1 MTMKEKPCVSM
12 IMPVYNAEAYLEE
25 SIRSVM
31 EQSYAEWELLLVDD
45 SSTDHSLQICQAMAG
60 KDARIRVIALEENVG
75 AGYARN
81 EGIQQAAGKYLTFV
95 DADDAVD
102 PAILENAVTLAEHH
116 DLDWVVWGL
125 REEYYDPQGKK
136 QHERTILP
144 EDRCYPLAMQARQA
158 MIGLEEK
165 TLFGYQWNKLYRTE
179 IIQEEHVFFENAVLY
194 EDFFF
199 NVAYAKRIQSMGTL
213 AQAGYCYKKRNQDS
227 VTASFVAEYFELS
240 WRRVQ
245 EMTSLYKEWRMLGKR
260 ERDILGNIYLRC
272 MMSAL
277 ARNCDPRAQMNG
289 RERSAWI
296 RKRYADSL
304 YQEVGAKCRAR
315 KKEYRLTQMLL
326 NQHWTLAL
334 RGLGRGLY
342 IVQHGCRTIFVKE
355 KTKG

>member
-125 REEYYDPQGKK
+125 REEYYDPQGRSSMK
-136 QHERTILP
+136 EPFCRRI
-144 EDRCYPLAMQARQA
+144 DAIRWRCRP
-158 MIGLEEK
+158 G
-165 TLFGYQWNKLYRTE
+165 
-179 IIQEEHVFFENAVLY
+179 
-194 EDFFF
+194 
-199 NVAYAKRIQSMGTL
+199 
-213 AQAGYCYKKRNQDS
+213 
-227 VTASFVAEYFELS
+227 
-240 WRRVQ
+240 RR
-245 EMTSLYKEWRMLGKR
+245 
-260 ERDILGNIYLRC
+260 
-272 MMSAL
+272 
-277 ARNCDPRAQMNG
+277 
-289 RERSAWI
+289 
-296 RKRYADSL
+296 
-304 YQEVGAKCRAR
+304 
-315 KKEYRLTQMLL
+315 
-326 NQHWTLAL
+326 
-334 RGLGRGLY
+334 
-342 IVQHGCRTIFVKE
+342 
-355 KTKG
+355 